1 MLRSS
6 HTASTSSVYL
16 TALFLSYTLLVS
28 IFSPFIVH
36 SVKAEQAGSGSHLLS
51 ATAHQVSTSR
61 GQRREGELLVRFR
74 GGVSE
79 QEKNQI
85 AGAQGALRTK
95 RLRGE
100 SSIERLNIA
109 SGQDLDTIAAQ
120 LRLNPSVE
128 F

>member
-1 MLRSS
+1 MLRSNR
-6 HTASTSSVYL
+6 TASTQGVCL

-36 SVKAEQAGSGSHLLS
+36 SVKAEQAESGNHLLS

-85 AGAQGALRTK
+85 AGAQGTLRTK

-100 SSIERLNIA
+100 SGIERVA
-109 SGQDLDTIAAQ
+109 VSSGQNLD
-120 LRLNPSVE
+120 
-128 F
+128 